1 MGYAFISYSTKN
13 QAAADSLRDLLKKNR
28 IDSWMAPYDIPVGS
42 KYANVINKAIKECSC
57 FILLLTNASQNSVWV
72 SKEVER
78 AICYKK
84 PLFPIQLE
92 DIVLNDEFEIYL
104 CTDQVV
110 AVQKIDGNN
119 EQMKKILK
127 SIIAHTGQPKPQ
139 KERKTPTTK
148 AVEDSESSALADFA
162 KLITQKEFP
171 NEIIKQ
177 EVTEK
182 GELLIKTLASFKV
195 RATIRNVDVGSSLV
209 RYHIV
214 PEKGIPVIKI
224 TNLSNDLALACKA
237 SSFRIE
243 APIPGL
249 SAIGIEIALT
259 TREKV
264 MLTNILKSEEFLSSE
279 DVTSAIIGV
288 DINNSPIIYSIERMP
303 HLLIGGATG
312 SGRTSLINSIMMS
325 IICKSTPEE
334 VRLIL
339 IDPKN
344 TDYAQFEGAP
354 HLLVPKITD
363 TKLAIASLSW
373 AVKEIERR
381 YTLLEKYNTVR
392 LDVYNRRILEENDGA
407 KPLPKIV
414 IIIDELIDLM
424 LADGPTTE
432 SLILP
437 ITQKARAAGIYL
449 ILSANRF
456 SPDILTGV
464 IKANIPSR
472 IAFRTATAMDT
483 RAILDGSFGAEHLL
497 WNGDMLFSSPGK
509 GVQRI
514 QGAYASSDDIKRIVS
529 SLNPSGETNY
539 DENILLEIVKE
550 KDDLDANDEPEDGDL
565 AYYIKNSKFKEA
577 VTLGIDRG
585 YITLS
590 FLQRKLNIGYGKAL
604 LFVDF
609 MQKLRIITKNNGSAQ
624 YEVIIGYEEW
634 RRILKRYE
642 EDV

>member
-1 MGYAFISYSTKN
+1 MGYAFISYSTIN

-42 KYANVINKAIKECSC
+42 KYANVINKAIKDCSC
-57 FILLLTNASQNSVWV
+57 FILLLTNDSQNSVWV

-84 PLFPIQLE
+84 TLFPIQLE

-110 AVQKIDGNN
+110 AVQKIDESND
-119 EQMKKILK
+119 QMQKILK
-127 SIIAHTGQPKPQ
+127 SIISHTGQSKPQ
-139 KERKTPTTK
+139 KERKAPTTAK
-148 AVEDSESSALADFA
+148 KSEIPAPVDFA
-162 KLITQKEFP
+162 KLISQKKLL
-171 NEIIKQ
+171 NENIRQ

-182 GELLIKTLASFKV
+182 GELLLKTLASFKV
-195 RATIRNVDVGSSLV
+195 RATINNIDIGSNIV
-209 RYHIV
+209 RYHVV
-214 PEKGIPVIKI
+214 PDSGVAVSRI
-224 TNLSNDLALACKA
+224 TNLSNDIALSCNV
-237 SSFRIE
+237 SSVRVV
-243 APIPGL
+243 APIPGF
-249 SAIGIEIALT
+249 SAVGIEIPLS

-264 MLTNILKSEEFLSSE
+264 MLTDILKGEEFLSAK
-279 DVTSAIIGV
+279 DATSAVIGI
-288 DINNSPIIYSIERMP
+288 DINNSPFIYSIERMP

-312 SGRTSLINSIMMS
+312 TGRTSLINSIMMS

-334 VRLIL
+334 VRIIL

-344 TDYAQFEGAP
+344 TDYSQFEGTP

-363 TKLAIASLSW
+363 TKLAIASLAW

-381 YTLLEKYNTVR
+381 FNLLEKYNTIK
-392 LDVYNRRILEENDGA
+392 LDEYNRRILKENDGA
-407 KPLPKIV
+407 KPLPRIV

-432 SLILP
+432 SFILP
-437 ITQKARAAGIYL
+437 IAQKARAAGIHL
-449 ILSANRF
+449 IMSTNRF
-456 SPDILTGV
+456 SPDIITGI
-464 IKANIPSR
+464 IKANIPTR
-472 IAFRTATAMDT
+472 IAFRTANAMDS
-483 RAILDGSFGAEHLL
+483 RAILDGSFGAENLL
-497 WNGDMLFSSPGK
+497 WNADMLFSSPGK
-509 GVQRI
+509 GVQRL
-514 QGAYASSDDIKRIVS
+514 QGAYASSDDLKRIVS

-539 DENILLEIVKE
+539 DRQILLEIVKE
-550 KDDLDANDEPEDGDL
+550 KENLDKNDEPEDGDL
-565 AYYIKNSKFKEA
+565 AFYIKDSKFKEA

-585 YITLS
+585 YITTS

-604 LFVDF
+604 LFIEF
-609 MQKLRIITKNNGSAQ
+609 MEKLRIIGKKNGSAP
-624 YEVIIGYEEW
+624 YEIIIGYEEW